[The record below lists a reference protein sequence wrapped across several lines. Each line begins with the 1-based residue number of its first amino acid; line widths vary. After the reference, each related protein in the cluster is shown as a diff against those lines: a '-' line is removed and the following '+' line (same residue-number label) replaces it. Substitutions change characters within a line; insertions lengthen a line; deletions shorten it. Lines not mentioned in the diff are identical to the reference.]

1 MDEGESEAL
10 TADLAQGSDRSA
22 GSGDVSRERHAVG
35 AEVAW
40 PDVRI
45 DLVGD
50 GVARV
55 PHGSGELVHVE
66 RAGLQGERREGEGV
80 A

>member
-10 TADLAQGSDRSA
+10 TADLAQRSDRRA
-22 GSGDVSRERHAVG
+22 GSRDVSRERRAVG

-50 GVARV
+50 GVAGVAHRTRQ
-55 PHGSGELVHVE
+55 LVHVE
-66 RAGLQGERREGEGV
+66 RARLQRQRGGLLHD
-80 A
+80 